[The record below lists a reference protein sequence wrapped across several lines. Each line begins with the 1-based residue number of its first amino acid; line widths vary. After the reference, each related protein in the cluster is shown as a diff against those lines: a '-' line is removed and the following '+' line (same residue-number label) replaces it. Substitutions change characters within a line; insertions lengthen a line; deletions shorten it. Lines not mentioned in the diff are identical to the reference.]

1 VHPDRQV
8 NADAD
13 ATEQAEFKMR
23 ELNAA
28 WEVLR
33 DPARRAEYDRQ
44 SGVRPTVVVG
54 PGIDPSSV
62 RLVGPPAGVP
72 DLEPEI
78 EGRPTVATRTRSR
91 WARHGPVIVVA
102 VLASLVAVVSCIA
115 TVADTSDPTEVE
127 TTDRFPVGSC
137 IVIAQDQT
145 VTEAPCT
152 RPGAL
157 QVLGR
162 EPFPK
167 ACPAGTRAVVL
178 LERDES
184 LCVPGSQP

>member
-1 VHPDRQV
+1 VHPDRLV
-8 NADAD
+8 DADAD
-13 ATEQAEFKMR
+13 ATAQAEFKMR

-33 DPARRAEYDRQ
+33 DPARRAEYDRR
-44 SGVRPTVVVG
+44 SGVRPSVTVG
-54 PGIDPSSV
+54 PGIDPSSAPV
-62 RLVGPPAGVP
+62 VGPPAGVP

-78 EGRPTVATRTRSR
+78 EGRPTVAARRRSR
-91 WARHGPVIVVA
+91 WVRHGPVIVVA
-102 VLASLVAVVSCIA
+102 VLASLVGVVSCIA
-115 TVADTSDPTEVE
+115 SVADRSDPTEVE

-137 IVIAQDQT
+137 IVIAQDLT
-145 VTEAPCT
+145 VTEALCT
-152 RPGAL
+152 RPDAL

-167 ACPAGTRAVVL
+167 ACPAGMRAVVL

-184 LCVPGSQP
+184 LCVPGSEP